1 MSASTIARLIGIA
14 VLIFIAVIIISS
26 SSYVVE
32 PGSRGVEVTLGQVSP
47 IFKPQGFGFKKP
59 FITTIVP
66 VMIKQQTRGIKASCY
81 SSDLQQVDMDLQVL
95 YRVPES
101 SVVQIYQG
109 YAGDPFDSLI
119 EPRVQEAMKEV
130 TALDTAEQI
139 VKNREIIKDKAL
151 ASARIKVGSM
161 LVIDDVVIQNIDL
174 SRQLEDAIEAKMVQE
189 QEADKAKFT
198 QQKAQIEADTT
209 VITAKGQAGGN
220 ESSRRGAQGQSQFH
234 PIADRGKMGRQNAA
248 GGRQRRERRQ
258 YAPADERPSTTTAC
272 TVTISHEPALGVFSD
287 HNRDG
292 YGHYCAGHH
301 LSGGRRMDKN
311 LLG

>member
-1 MSASTIARLIGIA
+1 MSASTVARLIGIA
-14 VLIFIAVIIISS
+14 VLIFVAVIVISS

-95 YRVPES
+95 YRIPES
-101 SVVQIYQG
+101 AVVQIYQG

-139 VKNREIIKDKAL
+139 VKNREMIKDKAL
-151 ASARIKVGSM
+151 ASARVKVGSM

-174 SRQLEDAIEAKMVQE
+174 SKQLEDAIEAKMVQE
-189 QEADKAKFT
+189 QEADKAKFV
-198 QQKAQIEADTT
+198 QQKAQIEADTA
-209 VITAKGQAGGN
+209 VITAKGEA
-220 ESSRRGAQGQSQFH
+220 EAMKIRGEALKENPNFIQLQ
-234 PIADRGKMGRQNAA
+234 IVEKWDGKTPLVVGSGMSGANMLL
-248 GGRQRRERRQ
+248 
-258 YAPADERPSTTTAC
+258 PM
-272 TVTISHEPALGVFSD
+272 SD
-287 HNRDG
+287 FPQQLRTQQP
-292 YGHYCAGHH
+292 
-301 LSGGRRMDKN
+301 
-311 LLG
+311 